1 MKFTSDFSQRVPK
14 IFEIYLKDTNKRAKE
29 YQACLNIFSQRAKV
43 SYLKIHTNERESPT
57 ETRRM
62 Y

>member
-29 YQACLNIFSQRAKV
+29 YQACLNIFLQRAEVSSVKV
-43 SYLKIHTNERESPT
+43 RISEQEI
-57 ETRRM
+57 
-62 Y
+62 